1 MSAPAARPAP
11 PARGRVLDG
20 PRIREVLRLLD
31 EDELADAAASL
42 APLVGRK
49 RPVRGGRAT
58 PETEEIDEVKAWLR
72 EVASDPSGADA
83 RFMVERAYYKLR
95 SQLPTAARPTRRSAS
110 A

>member
-11 PARGRVLDG
+11 PARGRAQDG
-20 PRIREVLRLLD
+20 PRI
-31 EDELADAAASL
+31 
-42 APLVGRK
+42 
-49 RPVRGGRAT
+49 
-58 PETEEIDEVKAWLR
+58 R